1 MNKLLVLL
9 SFTVF
14 AAGCVANQGDDGA
27 SSSALG
33 GAGGE
38 EMGPGGAPGPGDP
51 GGPGGPE
58 GPGGPDG
65 RRCGPPP
72 CLTDTIGDAKTCVDA
87 KDLHHKAAAFCA
99 AREARLTHFGPMGA
113 CAEGSASIAKFTCCR
128 PPPPPGAEPPR
139 PPPLRCHG
147 EITPPSD
154 ACVDV
159 KALHD
164 KLMGACRDRKE
175 VLAGFDPIRG
185 ECGEHLARG
194 AKFVCCLPPP
204 PPPPPRCGG
213 DQPPPPPPG
222 DGEAKPAPM
231 RPMGPP
237 PPPVEGAIEAPQP
250 APALE
255 GAI

>member
-14 AAGCVANQGDDGA
+14 AAGCVATQGDDGA
-27 SSSALG
+27 SSAALG

-38 EMGPGGAPGPGDP
+38 EMGPGG
-51 GGPGGPE
+51 PGGPE
-58 GPGGPDG
+58 GPGGPGGPDG
-65 RRCGPPP
+65 GRCGPPP

-87 KDLHHKAAAFCA
+87 KDLHDKAAAFCG
-99 AREARLTHFGPMGA
+99 AREARLTHFAPMGA
-113 CAEGSASIAKFTCCR
+113 CGEGSASIAKFTCCR

-139 PPPLRCHG
+139 PPPLKCHG
-147 EITPPSD
+147 EITPPSE

-175 VLAGFDPIRG
+175 VLAGFEPIRG
-185 ECGEHLARG
+185 ACGEHLARG

-213 DQPPPPPPG
+213 GKFLHVPPADG
-222 DGEAKPAPM
+222 DAKPSPM
-231 RPMGPP
+231 GPMGPP
-237 PPPVEGAIEAPQP
+237 TPTP
-250 APALE
+250 AAEQQGEPALE